1 MFPKTIKYFLTVKI
15 SDTSCPVC
23 HHTRSIMISPSQYGL
38 LLPEESIYQE
48 SGTGDCQ
55 GELYKIQGRKTFTHL
70 LETLLTKR
78 TMNRD
83 VFAVK
88 PVTLLLNLIN
98 M

>member
-1 MFPKTIKYFLTVKI
+1 MSCLPSYTLYYDIPLTIW
-15 SDTSCPVC
+15 PAAARGE
-23 HHTRSIMISPSQYGL
+23 H
-38 LLPEESIYQE
+38 LPGIRDWRLPGRTLQN
-48 SGTGDCQ
+48 TGK
-55 GELYKIQGRKTFTHL
+55 ENFYTHL

-88 PVTLLLNLIN
+88 PVTLLLNL